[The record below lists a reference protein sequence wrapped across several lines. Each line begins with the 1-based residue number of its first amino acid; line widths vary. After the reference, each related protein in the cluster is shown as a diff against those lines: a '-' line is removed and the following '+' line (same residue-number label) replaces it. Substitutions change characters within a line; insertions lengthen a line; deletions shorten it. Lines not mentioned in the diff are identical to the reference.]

1 MEFPLKIIAANENET
16 VELAREFANILKKG
30 DVVSLIGDL
39 GTGKTF
45 FVKSLVSVF
54 GNENV
59 SSPTFAIV
67 NVYDSEIRINH
78 FDFYRIKKIEELY
91 DIGFTDYLNDD
102 EAITLIEWAD
112 LFPSILPEH
121 KFEIKINYIDDSK
134 REFIIQ
140 SL

>member
-45 FVKSLVSVF
+45 FVKSLISVF
-54 GNENV
+54 GNEDV

-67 NVYDSEIRINH
+67 NVYDNQFRINH

-121 KFEIKINYIDDSK
+121 KYEIKINYIDDSK